1 MNITIMNVKYENFIG
16 IYENAYSQE
25 FCNAAIKY
33 CDDMLDAGFGINRQQ
48 EDSTVAAHR
57 KNDLTIFASSEQVID
72 FYVTKELYRQFNT
85 DFWAGPYKEY
95 ATKFSI
101 LQNFA
106 SHGSFACRVQKT
118 PVGEGAAYH
127 TWHSE
132 AMNRGCSGRILTW
145 MLYLNDVEEGGETE
159 FLYYPKRIKPK
170 AGTLLIWPVGFT
182 HTHRGNQPLSN
193 TKYILTGWV
202 EF

>member
-1 MNITIMNVKYENFIG
+1 MNITIMNITHENFIG
-16 IYENAYSQE
+16 IYENAFSQE
-25 FCNAAIKY
+25 YCAKAIKY
-33 CDDMLDAGFGINRQQ
+33 FEDMQQAGLSQTRLQNENVQNIVKDDV
-48 EDSTVAAHR
+48 TVFPHFEETVSLR
-57 KNDLTIFASSEQVID
+57 D
-72 FYVTKELYRQFNT
+72 TKELIAEFNEI
-85 DFWAGPYKEY
+85 FWGECHKDYVN
-95 ATKFSI
+95 KFSV
-101 LQNFA
+101 LQNFERYGFFSA
-106 SHGSFACRVQKT
+106 RIQKT
-118 PVGEGAAYH
+118 LVGGGYH
-127 TWHSE
+127 VWHCESMQR
-132 AMNRGCSGRILTW
+132 ATSNKILAW